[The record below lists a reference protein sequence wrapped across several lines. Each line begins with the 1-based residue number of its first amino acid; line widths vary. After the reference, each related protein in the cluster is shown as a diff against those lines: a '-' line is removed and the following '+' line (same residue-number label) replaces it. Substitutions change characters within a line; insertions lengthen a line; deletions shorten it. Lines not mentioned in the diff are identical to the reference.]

1 MRRWSR
7 SKDLKAV
14 QPKETK
20 KWGYRLYALS
30 SDDELMYNF
39 EIHAGKSDIC
49 VNQPY
54 VGASENIVLIV
65 LKHHGILV
73 YHL

>member
-1 MRRWSR
+1 M
-7 SKDLKAV
+7 

-20 KWGYRLYALS
+20 KWGYRLYVLS
-30 SDDELMYNF
+30 SDDGLMYNF
-39 EIHAGKSDIC
+39 EIHTGKSDTC

-54 VGASENIVLIV
+54 VGASENIVLTV
-65 LKHHGILV
+65 LKHDGILV